1 MVIPLQVAC
10 IVLVSLGVLVELLMG
25 ADLGYLLIT
34 IGGLSFGVATKIH
47 ALEERANRRKKN
59 E

>member
-1 MVIPLQVAC
+1 MVVPLQVAC
-10 IVLVSLGVLVELLMG
+10 IVAVSFGVIIELMLG

-47 ALEERANRRKKN
+47 ALEEKTKRRKKN

>member
-47 ALEERANRRKKN
+47 ALEERTKRRKKN

>member
-1 MVIPLQVAC
+1 MVVSLQVAC
-10 IVLVSLGVLVELLMG
+10 IVLVSFGIAVEFWMG

-47 ALEERANRRKKN
+47 ALEERNGKRK
-59 E
+59 